1 MISKLP
7 YVVAVFT
14 GGTISMKV
22 DSVSGGAVPCL
33 SGSEILASVPEVQSV
48 AELEAIDFARYPGPH
63 MTPELMLR
71 LSQQV
76 DARLSE
82 ESVQGA
88 LITHGTD
95 TMEETA
101 YLLSLTLRSRKPVV
115 FVGAMRNASQPG
127 WDGPSNLLSAV
138 RVAASSRTRSLGVVI
153 CMNDTIVPA
162 DDATKTHTVA
172 LDAFQGRDAG
182 VLGRI
187 EGTDIILFRRAGV
200 GEKLNTGR
208 LKENV
213 EIIKLAAGSSG
224 KLIELAVESG
234 VKGLV
239 IEGLGCGNV
248 PITALRQVEG
258 AIAKSIPVVIATRC
272 HRGPTSTAYA
282 YEGAAKRLEQAGAI
296 LAGFLPSHKARIKLM
311 VLLGSNASMS
321 TIRASFKRTTGDE
334 LGDNL
339 QRPR

>member
-1 MISKLP
+1 
-7 YVVAVFT
+7 
-14 GGTISMKV
+14 MKV
-22 DSVSGGAVPCL
+22 DPVSGGAVPCL
-33 SGSEILASVPEVQSV
+33 SGVEILSSVPE
-48 AELEAIDFARYPGPH
+48 ARTIAKLEAIDFARCPGPH

-71 LSQQV
+71 LSKQI
-76 DARLSE
+76 DDRLAE

-127 WDGPSNLLSAV
+127 WDGPSNLLSSV
-138 RVAASSRTRSLGVVI
+138 RVAADRRTRSLGVVI
-153 CMNDTIVPA
+153 CMNDIIVPA

-172 LDAFQGRDAG
+172 LDSFQGRDAG

-187 EGTDIILFRRAGV
+187 EGDEVILFRRAEPS
-200 GEKLNTGR
+200 EKLATER
-208 LKENV
+208 LEPDV
-213 EIIKLAAGSSG
+213 EIIKLGAGSSG
-224 KLIELAVESG
+224 SLVGFAVDSG

-258 AIAKSIPVVIATRC
+258 AIAKGIPVVIASRC

-296 LAGFLPSHKARIKLM
+296 LAGFLPSHKARVKLM

-321 TIRASFKRTTGDE
+321 TIRTCFKFTAGNEHAD
-334 LGDNL
+334 DL
-339 QRPR
+339 QRAG